1 MRKSAIQKWN
11 KFCALLLAL
20 GFFAAILPSN
30 LPAQTPSDA
39 TGIGITWL
47 LSARYGT
54 GIWAFDSQPD
64 QLVGEFTA
72 DELRKT
78 YIRDTLEAAKTLQA
92 VNSIPV
98 SEYKSTL
105 DWLEFTRFNSAGQL
119 AQKVQILSNAGKDVS
134 QTTPSLLE
142 TRNSDGGFG
151 GAKGYPL
158 SNNLDTALA
167 LQALKAAN
175 YTDATVLYQAINFLT
190 TNQNTDG
197 GWGFISGKE
206 SNAYVTT
213 IALRALAAFSSTFSI
228 QSSIQTASAYLLTKQ
243 NTDGGF
249 GSSPSNIYE
258 TALSII
264 SLTPLESSSL
274 TGQALQNAINYLTTT
289 QSANGS
295 WNDDPYSTALA
306 LQALANVKPNLAIT
320 TSDITFSKTMPQTGE
335 TITITAV
342 IKNTGL
348 EPASSISVRF
358 YQGDPATG
366 GVQIGSDQ
374 TIALIALGS
383 SSTASVTTV
392 FTGTGSKA
400 IFVVADPD
408 NLISEITKVDNKAA
422 AQLWVA
428 TGADLA
434 IFSSDLKPST
444 YTPASNTAFTLQY
457 AVRNLG
463 ESATNGF
470 DVAVYDGSPTGTPL
484 QTGHISGIGGT
495 ETRTGTFGITLT
507 GDGPHTLHTLYI
519 VADSG
524 NAIIETTK
532 TNNTARWKRT

>member
-1 MRKSAIQKWN
+1 MKISAIRGWN
-11 KFCALLLAL
+11 KFCLPLIL
-20 GFFAAILPSN
+20 GFLAATLPSN
-30 LPAQTPSDA
+30 LSAQSPSDA
-39 TGIGITWL
+39 IGTGTTWL

-98 SEYKSTL
+98 SEYQSTL

-158 SNNLDTALA
+158 SNILDTALA

-175 YTDATVLYQAINFLT
+175 YTDANILYQAVNYLI
-190 TNQNTDG
+190 TNQNMDG
-197 GWGFISGKE
+197 GFGFTSGGV
-206 SNAYVTT
+206 SNAYVT
-213 IALRALAAFSSTFSI
+213 AYVVRALSAYSSTFDVKASI
-228 QSSIQTASAYLLTKQ
+228 TKASAYLLTKQ
-243 NTDGGF
+243 NPDGGF
-249 GSSPSNIYE
+249 GSSPSNAYE

-264 SLTPLESSSL
+264 SLTESGQGSS
-274 TGQALQNAINYLTTT
+274 TALQNGINYLSTT

-306 LQALANVKPNLAIT
+306 LQALANVKPNLSLAT
-320 TSDITFSKTMPQTGE
+320 TDITFSKLMPQTGE
-335 TITITAV
+335 LITITAV

-348 EPASSISVRF
+348 EPASNILVRF

-366 GVQIGSDQ
+366 GIQIGADQ
-374 TIALIALGS
+374 IIPLLTPN
-383 SSTASVTTV
+383 SSTPVSVTAL
-392 FTGTGSKA
+392 FSGTGTRN
-400 IFVVADPD
+400 IFVVVDPD
-408 NLISEITKVDNKAA
+408 NLISETSKTDNRAMA
-422 AQLWVA
+422 RLWVA

-434 IFSSDLKPST
+434 VFSEDLKPST
-444 YTPASNTAFTLQY
+444 YTPASGTAFTLDY
-457 AVRNLG
+457 TVRNLG
-463 ESATNGF
+463 ETTTGAF
-470 DVAVYDGSPTGTPL
+470 DVAVYDGQPSGTPI
-484 QTGHISGIGGT
+484 QTANVSGIGGT

-507 GDGPHTLHTLYI
+507 GDGSHTLYV

-524 NAIIETTK
+524 NAITELSK
-532 TNNTARWKRT
+532 TNNTA